1 MTLATVESG
10 FNGEPAVFTAELRPH
25 RSLGRVGFR
34 VLMGLAVAV
43 TAINVI
49 FFLATN
55 ALPVAMF
62 FGLDLALLYGAFW
75 LNYRA
80 ARAKEVVRLSRN
92 HLDIQKVSPAG
103 RVRASRYNPFWAR
116 FDVARHHEFGITDM
130 AVVERNR
137 RTALGK
143 FLGAE
148 ERENFAKAFT
158 AALADIK
165 RRV

>member
-34 VLMGLAVAV
+34 VLMGVSVAV
-43 TAINVI
+43 TLINVV

-75 LNYRA
+75 LNYRS
-80 ARAKEVVRLSRN
+80 ARAKEIVRLSRH
-92 HLDIQKVSPAG
+92 HLDIQKFTPAG
-103 RVRASRYNPFWAR
+103 LVRKSQYNPFWAR
-116 FDVARHHEFGITDM
+116 FDVARHEEFGITDM

-137 RTALGK
+137 RTTLGK
-143 FLGAE
+143 FLGPE